1 MSKKRHTPEHIINK
15 LRQAEAEPT
24 NGAAVAQVALERW
37 RRHYNSGILDSSGD
51 AAQLAELATAGPGG
65 SHVGRRS

>member
-24 NGAAVAQVALERW
+24 NGAAVAQVAVERW

-51 AAQLAELATAGPGG
+51 AA
-65 SHVGRRS
+65 